1 MAITKR
7 TFCLKKLR
15 ATEVGA
21 DMCRRPTFLCIGIVW
36 IASVNETAP
45 LGPSSPSIFSIV
57 LPISLRGWPALL
69 HPCG

>member
-7 TFCLKKLR
+7 TFCLKELR

-36 IASVNETAP
+36 IASVNET
-45 LGPSSPSIFSIV
+45 GTT
-57 LPISLRGWPALL
+57 GTQ
-69 HPCG
+69 